1 MVFAFA
7 WNHSQ
12 RISCRY
18 LDICHDFPM
27 HIGKSISFLCG
38 RWENWTF
45 LHWNFWFMNAF
56 PFDTKICF
64 NLANEYFALSMSCVF
79 FLSRHS
85 RSNNILSKLLLL
97 KDANKSQHIWKVY
110 SFPCIDVTIR
120 MRIVIAVVNFGD
132 DIDEKDNE
140 PLALSRSLLHYHSFT
155 YSISHH
161 VGCFN
166 CMEVLENYIDST
178 RHSLEDFQFSVSYSL
193 DGILCMHLITIYH
206 ACSFTPTMTITTFTK
221 PSNSGSNNNTEEQK
235 ANNKFEMLMLKN
247 IHIIWQSFRIT

>member
-1 MVFAFA
+1 MSMSRYLSWLPCAHWQKHIIFMRSLRKLNFFALTFLIYE
-7 WNHSQ
+7 
-12 RISCRY
+12 RISIRHKNRFQSGERIFRFIDV
-18 LDICHDFPM
+18 L
-27 HIGKSISFLCG
+27 
-38 RWENWTF
+38 R
-45 LHWNFWFMNAF
+45 
-56 PFDTKICF
+56 
-64 NLANEYFALSMSCVF
+64 F
-79 FLSRHS
+79 FFSRHS

-97 KDANKSQHIWKVY
+97 KDANKSQHICKVY

-155 YSISHH
+155 YSISRH

-221 PSNSGSNNNTEEQK
+221 PSNSSSNNNTEEQK